1 MSYKYRN
8 PQNRMRAAA
17 LLRQLKKQLIDVT
30 GVEVEA
36 LSHTAATAEAY
47 WQLSK
52 ACGVHVYQEGDGW
65 HADLEFKGLPN
76 GVADLIGTPAP
87 VATRAE
93 AIESVVSM
101 MSICKQ
107 RDAVPPPDPRSGMRW
122 FKFDRHEVPIHL
134 GLLAD
139 YEAQARTLNTDPAD
153 ITADLDDIRF
163 EIAGDGPLTTQ
174 AWQAASFQSRYDAI
188 RICHIAMA
196 NGIRQTTFASRVVED
211 VAEAACAP
219 GMH

>member
-1 MSYKYRN
+1 VVT
-8 PQNRMRAAA
+8 AAA
-17 LLRQLKKQLIDVT
+17 ATSRRQAAARF
-30 GVEVEA
+30 GVGQATAIRWMAA
-36 LSHTAATAEAY
+36 LAATAEAY

-76 GVADLIGTPAP
+76 GVADLIGTPTPA
-87 VATRAE
+87 ATWAE

-107 RDAVPPPDPRSGMRW
+107 RDAVPPPDPRIGMRW
-122 FKFDRHEVPIHL
+122 FKFDQHEVPIHF

-139 YEAQARTLNTDPAD
+139 YEAQTRTMNTDPAD

-163 EIAGDGPLTTQ
+163 KIAGDAPLTTQ
-174 AWQAASFQSRYDAI
+174 ARARFYPTD
-188 RICHIAMA
+188 
-196 NGIRQTTFASRVVED
+196 T
-211 VAEAACAP
+211 AP
-219 GMH
+219 